1 MGVIDLKE
9 HVLENNVDK
18 SKVSMPET
26 VLETEKSRRKRR
38 SSGSENL
45 ERFDKTKKLSEGGM
59 ISYEDMENPSEED
72 QLKWALDLSL
82 NESSKR
88 EEEEEKNLMQALQAS
103 LQTDEVQSK
112 ETDNHIKE
120 RQLEI
125 TGKIEATEEFE
136 YQLTAVI
143 SHVNS
148 KFSVET
154 GHY

>member
-1 MGVIDLKE
+1 MMSSPFLLVELFDIFWRLASKI
-9 HVLENNVDK
+9 K
-18 SKVSMPET
+18 SLWGKAT
-26 VLETEKSRRKRR
+26 F
-38 SSGSENL
+38 SS
-45 ERFDKTKKLSEGGM
+45 TK
-59 ISYEDMENPSEED
+59 YFT
-72 QLKWALDLSL
+72 WVHFLDLSL
-82 NESSKR
+82 TESSKR
-88 EEEEEKNLMQALQAS
+88 EEEEEKSLMQALQAS

-112 ETDNHIKE
+112 ETDNLIKE

-154 GHY
+154 GHYIADVFK

>member
-1 MGVIDLKE
+1 MCSPFLSVELFDIFWR
-9 HVLENNVDK
+9 LESKIKTFGDK
-18 SKVSMPET
+18 AAF
-26 VLETEKSRRKRR
+26 
-38 SSGSENL
+38 SS
-45 ERFDKTKKLSEGGM
+45 TK
-59 ISYEDMENPSEED
+59 YFTRVHF
-72 QLKWALDLSL
+72 LDLSL
-82 NESSKR
+82 DESSKR
-88 EEEEEKNLMQALQAS
+88 EEEEEKSLMQALQAS

-112 ETDNHIKE
+112 EADNLIKE

-154 GHY
+154 GHYIADVFK